1 MKFFIKTYG
10 CVQNVADSDQIGQ
23 SLIRLGHQQVTK
35 LDKANLVIINSCV
48 VRQSAENRVYGLVEN
63 LSRDRRKKI
72 IITGCLAG
80 WTDLTN
86 KQKKKDLLIKYPNL
100 SIKPTSDFDIWKEKT
115 TVIDNQVIVPISFGC
130 NNYCSYCLVPFCRGK
145 EISRKE
151 EIILAEAKK
160 VFDQGIKEVLLVGQN
175 VNSYGSDFDKNQ
187 QIKTKNMGKLRNIS
201 YFPKLLE
208 KVAKIGFNK
217 ISFVSSNPWDFSDEL
232 IETIAK
238 YKNISRLIHLP
249 IQSGSDEILIK
260 MNRGY
265 SVDEYAKLV
274 DKIRQKINGVMISTD
289 IIVGFPG
296 ESDDIFEKSF
306 RFYQKMNFHI
316 AYLNKYS
323 ARPGTVSARLYKDD
337 VPPAKKKERW
347 LRLDKEINIQ
357 RK

>member
-23 SLIRLGHQQVTK
+23 SLTRLGYQQVTK
-35 LDKANLVIINSCV
+35 LAKADLVIINSCV
-48 VRQSAENRVYGLVEN
+48 VRQSAENRVYGLIEN
-63 LSRDRRKKI
+63 LSRDKKKKI

-80 WTDLTN
+80 WTDLAN
-86 KQKKKDLLIKYPNL
+86 KQKKKALLMKYPNL
-100 SIKPTSDFDIWKEKT
+100 YIKPTSDFNIWKDQT

-145 EISRKE
+145 EVSRPEKE
-151 EIILAEAKK
+151 ILADANKTFSNG
-160 VFDQGIKEVLLVGQN
+160 VKEILLVGQN
-175 VNSYGSDFDKNQ
+175 VNSYGGDFDKNQ
-187 QIKTKNMGKLRNIS
+187 KIKTKNMGKMRNRS
-201 YFPKLLE
+201 FFPKLLE

-217 ISFVSSNPWDFSDEL
+217 VSFISSNPWDFSDEL
-232 IETIAK
+232 IEVIAK

-249 IQSGSDEILIK
+249 IQSGSDEILTK

-265 SVDEYAKLV
+265 SVEEYTKLV
-274 DKIRQKINGVMISTD
+274 DKIRQKIKGVIISTD

-296 ESDDIFEKSF
+296 ESDEIFEKSF
-306 RFYQKMNFHI
+306 EVYRKMDFHI

-337 VPPAKKKERW
+337 VSLAKKKERW
-347 LRLDKEINIQ
+347 LRLDKEINSQ
-357 RK
+357 RR